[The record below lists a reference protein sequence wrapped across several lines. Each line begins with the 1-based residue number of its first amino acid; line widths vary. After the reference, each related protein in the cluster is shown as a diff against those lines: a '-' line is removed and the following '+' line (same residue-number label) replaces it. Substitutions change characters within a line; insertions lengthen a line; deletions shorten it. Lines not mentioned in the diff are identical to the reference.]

1 MLTVVSTNIIALKWQ
16 HSGWWLSFTPC
27 FLGTHTSSR
36 LPLFIKFFLTNVF
49 FLRCS
54 RHPIRT
60 QASLVH
66 PGATLPFNSCIC
78 LVKFCMTLNFG
89 QFNLC
94 LLIAKGT
101 AHSLVHWDLSQNTL
115 GAPRQAA
122 PKYTSMAYSLSCK
135 VTWETAFG
143 EKWYLKKKILTTFF
157 PLKQE
162 INLPYELILLI
173 QGEQKA
179 FLSTV
184 REFNSER
191 ESLYKTFG
199 TSAGPCLVT
208 SGIPSLAD
216 IHVYKL
222 IFSPPVNLCCT
233 NY

>member
-1 MLTVVSTNIIALKWQ
+1 MVFAELNKRKTTLNVDSHLHKHHCFKMATVVDDCPSPPVSWV
-16 HSGWWLSFTPC
+16 H
-27 FLGTHTSSR
+27 THLSR

-94 LLIAKGT
+94 LLTAKGT
-101 AHSLVHWDLSQNTL
+101 PHSLVHWDLSQNTL

-122 PKYTSMAYSLSCK
+122 PKYTSMAYSLPCN

-143 EKWYLKKKILTTFF
+143 EKWYLKKKNSDYFLSPKARNKSPIWTYPPYTRTESILT
-157 PLKQE
+157 
-162 INLPYELILLI
+162 
-173 QGEQKA
+173 
-179 FLSTV
+179 
-184 REFNSER
+184 NS
-191 ESLYKTFG
+191 
-199 TSAGPCLVT
+199 
-208 SGIPSLAD
+208 
-216 IHVYKL
+216 
-222 IFSPPVNLCCT
+222 
-233 NY
+233 